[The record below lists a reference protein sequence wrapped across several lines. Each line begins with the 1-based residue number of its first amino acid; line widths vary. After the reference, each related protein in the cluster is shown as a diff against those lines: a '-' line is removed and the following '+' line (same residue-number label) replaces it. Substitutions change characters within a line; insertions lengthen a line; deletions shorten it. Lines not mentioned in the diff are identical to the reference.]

1 MRQQRKQLALGGSAS
16 KPTREHRTAKRA
28 FNPPIAAQNDVLK
41 VEVRK
46 LHHKKRSLRVWM
58 NLENKTD
65 DKLEMRYSDIRATAG
80 GRTVRGALRV
90 PFVRVTRGFKMDP
103 KFYKTISQPIEFL
116 DLPRMQ
122 DVVITVTNVRVDGKG
137 NAPDL
142 TVTVPVR
149 NPPEKTN

>member
-1 MRQQRKQLALGGSAS
+1 
-16 KPTREHRTAKRA
+16 
-28 FNPPIAAQNDVLK
+28 
-41 VEVRK
+41 
-46 LHHKKRSLRVWM
+46 
-58 NLENKTD
+58 
-65 DKLEMRYSDIRATAG
+65 
-80 GRTVRGALRV
+80 
-90 PFVRVTRGFKMDP
+90 MDP

>member
-1 MRQQRKQLALGGSAS
+1 MRRQRKQLALGGSAS
-16 KPTREHRTAKRA
+16 KLTREHRTAKRA
-28 FNPPIAAQNDVLK
+28 FNPPITAQNDVLK

-58 NLENKTD
+58 NLEN
-65 DKLEMRYSDIRATAG
+65 
-80 GRTVRGALRV
+80 
-90 PFVRVTRGFKMDP
+90 
-103 KFYKTISQPIEFL
+103 KTISQPIEFL